1 MIILYNIEMAKIIRN
16 FKSGSDWTINELKAY
31 NIEIRNNTDE
41 RDFFSQNI
49 DVDNVSLS
57 ELPRSVVECE
67 NLEYLD
73 VNDRGYD
80 FISYLGMA
88 THPRETEESAVDDLA
103 AELLRLLGYRGQG
116 RVIRIHKDIDLFM
129 CGNYT
134 KAETDVCVLDKNKI
148 FLLLQEDKS
157 HINRDDPEPQLI
169 AEAIAA
175 FQYNNSKRVKDLGMN
190 ELEEYVFPG
199 ITMIGTK
206 PMFYKIRITKA
217 LNEAVQIGEYP
228 QETTYVQ
235 RFNPL
240 LGLRSEQGMININYR
255 VRILKCFKL
264 FKQLMIDLAE

>member
-1 MIILYNIEMAKIIRN
+1 LIILYNIEMTKIIRSY
-16 FKSGSDWTINELKAY
+16 KSGNKWTINELKTY

-41 RDFFSQNI
+41 RDFFLQNI
-49 DVDNVSLS
+49 DLDNVSLL
-57 ELPRSVVECE
+57 ELPRSVIKCE
-67 NLEYLD
+67 NFEYLD

-80 FISYLGMA
+80 FISYLEMA
-88 THPRETEESAVDDLA
+88 THTGENAVNDLVV
-103 AELLRLLGYRGQG
+103 ELLRLLEYRGQG

-157 HINRDDPEPQLI
+157 HIDPEPQLI

-175 FQYNNSKRVKDLGMN
+175 FQYNNSKRVKDLGLN
-190 ELEEYVFPG
+190 ELDECVFPG

-206 PMFYKIRITKA
+206 PIFYKIRITKA

-240 LGLRSEQGMININYR
+240 LGLRSEQEMVNINYR

>member
-1 MIILYNIEMAKIIRN
+1 LIILYIEMAKIIRN
-16 FKSGSDWTINELKAY
+16 YKQGNEWTINELKAY

-49 DVDNVSLS
+49 DVNNVSLS
-57 ELPRSVVECE
+57 ELPRSVIEC
-67 NLEYLD
+67 EYLD

-80 FISYLGMA
+80 FISYLEMA
-88 THPRETEESAVDDLA
+88 THTGENAVNDLVV
-103 AELLRLLGYRGQG
+103 ELLRLLEYRGQG

-134 KAETDVCVLDKNKI
+134 KAEIDVCVLDKNKI

-157 HINRDDPEPQLI
+157 RIDPEPQLI
-169 AEAIAA
+169 AEAIAT
-175 FQYNNSKRVKDLGMN
+175 FQYNNSKRVKDLGLN
-190 ELEEYVFPG
+190 ELDECVFPG
-199 ITMIGTK
+199 IIMIGTK
-206 PMFYKIRITKA
+206 PIFYKIRITKT

-240 LGLRSEQGMININYR
+240 IGLRSEQGMININYR
-255 VRILKCFKL
+255 VRILKCFK
-264 FKQLMIDLAE
+264 QLTIDLAE